1 MFFVTASSS
10 PDGFPNS
17 CHAVCKYNIDSTLIP
32 GHKPNHRYNI
42 YGRQKSSRRME
53 EPPGTSVLRELLP
66 ESFEIPASD
75 WLWNSQSVTGNSK
88 TGGTGQW
95 KPEVKL
101 KSQEGK
107 TVLF

>member
-1 MFFVTASSS
+1 
-10 PDGFPNS
+10 
-17 CHAVCKYNIDSTLIP
+17 
-32 GHKPNHRYNI
+32 
-42 YGRQKSSRRME
+42 ME
-53 EPPGTSVLRELLP
+53 EPPGTSVLTELLP

-101 KSQEGK
+101 
-107 TVLF
+107 

>member
-1 MFFVTASSS
+1 
-10 PDGFPNS
+10 
-17 CHAVCKYNIDSTLIP
+17 
-32 GHKPNHRYNI
+32 
-42 YGRQKSSRRME
+42 ME
-53 EPPGTSVLRELLP
+53 EPLGTSVLTELLP

-88 TGGTGQW
+88 TGGTHSQW

-107 TVLF
+107 TILF

>member
-1 MFFVTASSS
+1 
-10 PDGFPNS
+10 
-17 CHAVCKYNIDSTLIP
+17 
-32 GHKPNHRYNI
+32 
-42 YGRQKSSRRME
+42 ME
-53 EPPGTSVLRELLP
+53 ESPGTSVLTELLP

-101 KSQEGK
+101 KSQEG
-107 TVLF
+107 TTALFQP